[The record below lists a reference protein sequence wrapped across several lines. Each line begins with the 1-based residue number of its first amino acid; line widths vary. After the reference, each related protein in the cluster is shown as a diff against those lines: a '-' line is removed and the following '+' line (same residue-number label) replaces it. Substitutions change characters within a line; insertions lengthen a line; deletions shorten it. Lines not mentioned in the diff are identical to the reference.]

1 MLLGISFKRF
11 VNKNQQA
18 GFNIIKKLMTGKT
31 HAFVPSI
38 HLFKVSKVKHPKKS
52 ILRRY
57 HANFK
62 QVNVCPNVCHCYLE
76 VDVLFLHMYIMH
88 MKQSSQI
95 NYIIVFLSKI
105 SSSEQRLDRTKKM
118 HYRRTCNNQET
129 LLYNQVLCYYL
140 WKILL

>member
-11 VNKNQQA
+11 VNKNHQA
-18 GFNIIKKLMTGKT
+18 GFNIIKKLMTGKA
-31 HAFVPSI
+31 HAFVTSI
-38 HLFKVSKVKHPKKS
+38 HLFKVSKVKDPKKS

-62 QVNVCPNVCHCYLE
+62 QVNVSLNVCRCYLE
-76 VDVLFLHMYIMH
+76 VDVVFLYMYIVH

-95 NYIIVFLSKI
+95 NHIIVTLSKI

-118 HYRRTCNNQET
+118 HYRRICNNQET
-129 LLYNQVLCYYL
+129 LLYNQVLCYCL
-140 WKILL
+140 WLL